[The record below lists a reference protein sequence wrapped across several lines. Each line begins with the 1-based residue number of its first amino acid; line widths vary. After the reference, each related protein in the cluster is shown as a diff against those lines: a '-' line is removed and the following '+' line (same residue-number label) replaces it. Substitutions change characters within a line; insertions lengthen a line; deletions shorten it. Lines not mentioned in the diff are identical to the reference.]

1 MATEEQVDEFIAL
14 VDETRPVHL
23 FHHID
28 ETTVGAGGI
37 MRMLCCAKEGDDPV
51 TAGAIAE
58 ELHVSTARVA
68 ALLKNMEAKGLIAR
82 ERAIS
87 DARVT
92 VVTSRP
98 AGALW
103 QMRRIETFATM
114 RPPSSTRWVSRGSG
128 RFSKRLA
135 TSAPWL
141 VPLQLLWTRKIAS
154 RHPAHRAARSRPNT
168 AMS

>member
-92 VVTSRP
+92 VVTLTPR
-98 AGALW
+98 GRALA
-103 QMRRIETFATM
+103 RRIETFATM